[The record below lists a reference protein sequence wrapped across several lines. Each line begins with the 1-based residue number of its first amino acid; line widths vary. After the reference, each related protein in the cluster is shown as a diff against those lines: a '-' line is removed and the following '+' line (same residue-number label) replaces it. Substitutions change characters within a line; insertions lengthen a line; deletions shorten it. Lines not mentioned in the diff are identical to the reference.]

1 MLVQVTGWSKALL
14 KDFIMF
20 GGRGDKTFSDE
31 SLRANPNKSVFP
43 YNLTYT
49 KFVFSLSSTYVISI
63 LFLIFFVTVAS
74 TLLVRRGTYITLCNE
89 NIDRH

>member
-1 MLVQVTGWSKALL
+1 
-14 KDFIMF
+14 MF

>member
-1 MLVQVTGWSKALL
+1 
-14 KDFIMF
+14 MF
-20 GGRGDKTFSDE
+20 GGRGGGGGGAFANKRFSDE

-63 LFLIFFVTVAS
+63 FFLIFFVTVAS
-74 TLLVRRGTYITLCNE
+74 TLLVRRGPYITLCNE